1 MREGK
6 GRTMQSF
13 LKLEEVM
20 FSPAL
25 VQSVEKEYNTSCI
38 ITFENGRCIRVKE
51 SYPDVCRKIQEF
63 FTRAS
68 RSVEGKEGQDHGD

>member
-38 ITFENGRCIRVKE
+38 ITFENGRCIRVRE
-51 SYPDVCRKIQEF
+51 AYPDVCRKIQES
-63 FTRAS
+63 FTRAF
-68 RSVEGKEGQDHGD
+68 RLVEGKEGQDHGD